1 MSEFSSNIH
10 HNLTAKSAW
19 YIIYHSFGTVFNYFY
34 QVRTFHWEFSLK
46 PLKEMVIIFHI
57 RPSRRRGYHAVFE
70 VQCYWEIL
78 PKMFLFKV
86 SKNYK
91 YLVKS
96 KPLCYS
102 LCCVLFYSALLEKT
116 YSASFV
122 SPLYLNPTLVPWGVC
137 TPHIF

>member
-1 MSEFSSNIH
+1 
-10 HNLTAKSAW
+10 
-19 YIIYHSFGTVFNYFY
+19 
-34 QVRTFHWEFSLK
+34 
-46 PLKEMVIIFHI
+46 MVIIFHI
-57 RPSRRRGYHAVFE
+57 WPSRRRGYHAVFE
-70 VQCYWEIL
+70 IQGYWEIL
-78 PKMFLFKV
+78 PKMFLLKV

-122 SPLYLNPTLVPWGVC
+122 SPLYLKNSPGRIIFEKLNLVKKESPKNVS
-137 TPHIF
+137 TPLFFMWTRIHLNVLMR